1 MCQSTLTI
9 LGLGL
14 KNRHQR
20 AVNPSMAY
28 AQVQAMNLGTS
39 TQVFLKIPGKV
50 KNDYSY
56 KLNPWFTGAQTKAHR
71 KKLQTP

>member
-1 MCQSTLTI
+1 MKGKGNREELTDRCKWSDGRKTMCQSTLTI

-39 TQVFLKIPGKV
+39 TQVF
-50 KNDYSY
+50 
-56 KLNPWFTGAQTKAHR
+56 
-71 KKLQTP
+71 